1 MIRLIF
7 TIPLVFLGLLVSM
20 FSTTEPE
27 NSEMTVCAYLPQ
39 NKSFNKSNA
48 WEYSSQTATDIPFE
62 NDPNKA
68 YSMPLLAKTASG
80 EVMLSWTEKDDQGLV
95 FFCLAFS
102 KDQGKTF
109 SDKKVIFSGNGIGNS
124 RMMRAKVLSK
134 KNGTLVA
141 IFTNRGE
148 SAPNASGRG
157 GRSSNIVFCESKDGG
172 NTWTKP
178 ANVDS
183 DPKQGIVRGFFDAI
197 VMSNDEIAV
206 AYLKDVANST
216 KHEERDLRLVT
227 SKNGVFQPERL
238 IDPVVCDCCP
248 INFLIDASG
257 DLNVF
262 YRDNND
268 NIRDIAR
275 MTSKDNGQTFSK
287 PEIVFNDKW
296 EINGCPHSGAVS
308 TINGKGGLV
317 SWFSGTDNEMGIR
330 VATTEGKRLFVLD
343 DASAKNQYLV
353 KIPTASILFW
363 EQNKDENNP
372 SQIAF
377 RKIADNKVSE
387 LAWIEGS
394 ANSTNV
400 TGLNVGN
407 SVIIAN
413 EIIQSN
419 KKNKLKISI
428 VSI

>member
-7 TIPLVFLGLLVSM
+7 TIPLIFLGLLVSM
-20 FSTTEPE
+20 FSNNSTKD
-27 NSEMTVCAYLPQ
+27 SEMTICAYVPQ
-39 NKSFNKSNA
+39 NESNA
-48 WEYSSQTATDIPFE
+48 YSLVENNSSVQTTEIPFE

-68 YSMPLLAKTASG
+68 YSMPLLTKTSNG
-80 EVMLSWTEKDDQGLV
+80 EVMLSWTEKDEQGLML
-95 FFCLAFS
+95 FCVAFS

-178 ANVDS
+178 MNVDS

-206 AYLKDVANST
+206 AYLKDVTNST

-227 SKNGVFQPERL
+227 SKDGVFQPERL

-248 INFLIDASG
+248 INFLIDADG
-257 DLNVF
+257 ALNVF

-353 KIPTASILFW
+353 KTTTASVLFW
-363 EQNKDENNP
+363 EQNKDEKNP

-377 RKIADNKVSE
+377 RKITDSKVSE
-387 LAWIEGS
+387 MVWIDGS
-394 ANSTNV
+394 SNSTNI

-407 SVIIAN
+407 EVIIAN
-413 EIIQSN
+413 EVIQSN
-419 KKNKLKISI
+419 KKNKLKIST

>member
-1 MIRLIF
+1 MVRLVF
-7 TIPLVFLGLLVSM
+7 TFPLVFLSLLVSM
-20 FSTTEPE
+20 FSTDTQS
-27 NSEMTVCAYLPQ
+27 NSEITLCTFMPQ
-39 NKSFNKSNA
+39 NESNVNA
-48 WEYSSQTATDIPFE
+48 ITGNYASVTPAEIPFE

-68 YSMPLLAKTASG
+68 YGMPLLAKTASG

-95 FFCLAFS
+95 FFCVAFS

-157 GRSSNIVFCESKDGG
+157 GRSGNIVFCESKDGG

-227 SKNGVFQPERL
+227 SKNGIFQPERL

-248 INFLIDASG
+248 INFLIDSEG
-257 DLNVF
+257 NLNVF

-353 KIPTASILFW
+353 KTPSASVLFW

-377 RKIADNKVSE
+377 RKIAENKASE
-387 LAWIEGS
+387 IIWIEGS

-400 TGLNVGN
+400 TGLTVGN
-407 SVIIAN
+407 TVIIAN

-419 KKNKLKISI
+419 KKNKLKISTVNI
-428 VSI
+428 

>member
-7 TIPLVFLGLLVSM
+7 SIPLIFLASKFFGSG
-20 FSTTEPE
+20 SSD
-27 NSEMTVCAYLPQ
+27 NDMTMCSYTPQ
-39 NKSFNKSNA
+39 NKLENSINSN
-48 WEYSSQTATDIPFE
+48 TDLSTKASEIPFE

-68 YSMPLLAKTASG
+68 YSMPLLAKTAAG
-80 EVMLSWTEKDDQGLV
+80 DVMLSWTEKDDQGMV
-95 FFCLAFS
+95 SFCVAFS
-102 KDQGKTF
+102 KDQGKSF

-148 SAPNASGRG
+148 SVPNASGRG

-248 INFLIDASG
+248 INFLIDAQG

-275 MTSKDNGQTFSK
+275 MVSKDQGQTFSK
-287 PEIVFNDKW
+287 PEIIFNDKW

-317 SWFSGTDNEMGIR
+317 SWFSGTNNEMGIR
-330 VATTEGKRLFVLD
+330 VATTEGKKLFVLD

-353 KIPTASILFW
+353 KTPVASVLFW

-377 RKIADNKVSE
+377 RKISDNKASDLTWV
-387 LAWIEGS
+387 EGS
-394 ANSTNV
+394 PNSTNIV
-400 TGLNVGN
+400 GLSVGN
-407 SVIIAN
+407 TIILAN
-413 EIIQSN
+413 EVIQSN
-419 KKNKLKISI
+419 KKNKLKISTLGI
-428 VSI
+428 

>member
-7 TIPLVFLGLLVSM
+7 TFPLVFLGLLVSM
-20 FSTTEPE
+20 VSTKKQKDT
-27 NSEMTVCAYLPQ
+27 EMTLCAYVPH
-39 NKSFNKSNA
+39 NESNVNTFEA
-48 WEYSSQTATDIPFE
+48 DFSSETTAEIPFE

-68 YSMPLLAKTASG
+68 YSMPLLAKNSSG
-80 EVMLSWTEKDDQGLV
+80 DVILSWTEKDDQGLV
-95 FFCLAFS
+95 SFCISFS
-102 KDQGKTF
+102 NDQGMTF

-141 IFTNRGE
+141 IFSNRGE
-148 SAPNASGRG
+148 SVPNASGRG

-227 SKNGVFQPERL
+227 SKGGVFQPERL

-248 INFLIDASG
+248 INFLIDADG
-257 DLNVF
+257 ALNVF

-317 SWFSGTDNEMGIR
+317 SWFSGTDKEMGIR

-353 KIPTASILFW
+353 KTPTASVLFW

-377 RKIADNKVSE
+377 RKIADNKASE
-387 LAWIEGS
+387 ITWIEGS

-400 TGLNVGN
+400 TGLTVGN
-407 SVIIAN
+407 TVIVAN

-419 KKNKLKISI
+419 KKNKLKIST

>member
-1 MIRLIF
+1 MTRLIF

-20 FSTTEPE
+20 FSTDIKQD
-27 NSEMTVCAYLPQ
+27 SEMTICAYMPQ
-39 NKSFNKSNA
+39 NKSNVNSPSDNNA
-48 WEYSSQTATDIPFE
+48 SIKAIDIPFE

-68 YSMPLLAKTASG
+68 YSMPLLAKTSSG
-80 EVMLSWTEKDDQGLV
+80 DVMLSWTEKDDQGLV
-95 FFCLAFS
+95 SFCVAFS
-102 KDQGKTF
+102 KNQGKTF

-134 KNGTLVA
+134 KNGTFVA
-141 IFTNRGE
+141 IFTNRSE

-206 AYLKDVANST
+206 AYLKDVAKST

-227 SKNGVFQPERL
+227 SKDGIFQPERL

-248 INFLIDASG
+248 INFLIDAEG
-257 DLNVF
+257 RLNVF

-275 MTSKDNGQTFSK
+275 IVSGDNGQTFSK

-353 KIPTASILFW
+353 KTPTASVLFW
-363 EQNKDENNP
+363 EQNKDQNNP
-372 SQIAF
+372 SQVAF
-377 RKIADNKVSE
+377 RKIEDNKASE
-387 LAWIEGS
+387 MTWVEGS

-400 TGLNVGN
+400 VGLNIGN
-407 SVIIAN
+407 TIIIAN

-419 KKNKLKISI
+419 KKNKIKISTL
-428 VSI
+428 SI

>member
-1 MIRLIF
+1 MVRLIF
-7 TIPLVFLGLLVSM
+7 TFPLVFLGLLVSM
-20 FSTTEPE
+20 FSTDTQSD
-27 NSEMTVCAYLPQ
+27 SEITLCTYMPQ
-39 NKSFNKSNA
+39 NESNVNFLTGN
-48 WEYSSQTATDIPFE
+48 YSSVTTAEIPFE

-68 YSMPLLAKTASG
+68 YSMPLLAKTVNG

-95 FFCLAFS
+95 SFCVSFS
-102 KDQGKTF
+102 KDQGKSF
-109 SDKKVIFSGNGIGNS
+109 SDKKVIFSGAGVGNS

-148 SAPNASGRG
+148 SVPNASGRG

-178 ANVDS
+178 SNVDS

-227 SKNGVFQPERL
+227 SKDGVFQPERL

-248 INFLIDASG
+248 INFLIDSDGA
-257 DLNVF
+257 LNVF

-353 KIPTASILFW
+353 KIPTASVLFW
-363 EQNKDENNP
+363 EQNKDEKNP

-377 RKIADNKVSE
+377 RKIADNKASE
-387 LAWIEGS
+387 MIWLEGS

-400 TGLNVGN
+400 VGLNVGN
-407 SVIIAN
+407 TVIIAN

-419 KKNKLKISI
+419 KKNKLKISA

>member
-1 MIRLIF
+1 MVRLIF

-20 FSTTEPE
+20 FSTDTQSD
-27 NSEMTVCAYLPQ
+27 SEMTLCTYMPQ
-39 NKSFNKSNA
+39 NESNVNA
-48 WEYSSQTATDIPFE
+48 ITGNYSSVTTAEIPFE

-95 FFCLAFS
+95 SFCIAFS

-148 SAPNASGRG
+148 SVPNASGRG
-157 GRSSNIVFCESKDGG
+157 GRSGNIVFCESKDGG

-227 SKNGVFQPERL
+227 SKDGVFQPERL

-248 INFLIDASG
+248 INFLIDADG
-257 DLNVF
+257 ALNVF

-268 NIRDIAR
+268 NIRDIDR

-317 SWFSGTDNEMGIR
+317 SWFSGTDKEMGIR

-353 KIPTASILFW
+353 KTPTASVLFW

-377 RKIADNKVSE
+377 RKIADNKASE
-387 LAWIEGS
+387 ITWIEGS

-400 TGLNVGN
+400 TGLTVGN
-407 SVIIAN
+407 TVIVAN

-419 KKNKLKISI
+419 KKNKLKIST

>member
-7 TIPLVFLGLLVSM
+7 TLPLVFLGLLVAM
-20 FSTTEPE
+20 MTTNTEKVP
-27 NSEMTVCAYLPQ
+27 EMTLCAYVPH
-39 NKSFNKSNA
+39 N
-48 WEYSSQTATDIPFE
+48 ESSVKTFEGDFSSAKATEIPFE

-68 YSMPLLAKTASG
+68 YSMPLLAKTSSG
-80 EVMLSWTEKDDQGLV
+80 EVMLSWTEKDEQGLV
-95 FFCLAFS
+95 SVCVAFS

-141 IFTNRGE
+141 VFSNRGE

-227 SKNGVFQPERL
+227 SKDGIFQPERL

-248 INFLIDASG
+248 INFLIDSEG
-257 DLNVF
+257 NLNVF
-262 YRDNND
+262 YRDNNN

-275 MTSKDNGQTFSK
+275 MVSKDNGNTFSK

-308 TINGKGGLV
+308 TINGKGGFV

-330 VATTEGKRLFVLD
+330 VATTEGKKLFVLD

-353 KIPTASILFW
+353 KTPTASVLFW

-377 RKIADNKVSE
+377 RKIADNKASE
-387 LAWIEGS
+387 MTWVEGS

-400 TGLNVGN
+400 VGLNVGN
-407 SVIIAN
+407 TIIIAN

-419 KKNKLKISI
+419 KKNKLKIST

>member
-7 TIPLVFLGLLVSM
+7 TIPLIFLSLLILM
-20 FSTTEPE
+20 FSSDSKQDSAMTMCDYVPE
-27 NSEMTVCAYLPQ
+27 NEHVEYFF
-39 NKSFNKSNA
+39 KDINA
-48 WEYSSQTATDIPFE
+48 SAKTNETSFE

-68 YSMPLLAKTASG
+68 YSMPLLAKTSSG
-80 EVMLSWTEKDDQGLV
+80 DVMLSWTEKDDQGLV
-95 FFCLAFS
+95 AFCLAFS

-109 SDKKVIFSGNGIGNS
+109 SDKKVIFSGNGVGNS

-157 GRSSNIVFCESKDGG
+157 GRSSNIVFSESKDGG
-172 NTWTKP
+172 NTWTNP
-178 ANVDS
+178 INVDS

-227 SKNGVFQPERL
+227 SKDGVFQPERL

-257 DLNVF
+257 ALNVF
-262 YRDNND
+262 YRDNNN

-330 VATTEGKRLFVLD
+330 VATTEGKKLFVLD

-353 KIPTASILFW
+353 KTPSASVLFW

-387 LAWIEGS
+387 LVWIEGS

-407 SVIIAN
+407 TVIIAN
-413 EIIQSN
+413 EIIQPN
-419 KKNKLKISI
+419 KKNKLKIST

>member
-1 MIRLIF
+1 MVRLVF
-7 TIPLVFLGLLVSM
+7 TFPLVFLSLLVSM
-20 FSTTEPE
+20 FSTDTQS
-27 NSEMTVCAYLPQ
+27 NSEITLCTFMPQ
-39 NKSFNKSNA
+39 NESNVNA
-48 WEYSSQTATDIPFE
+48 ITGNYASVTPAEIPFE

-68 YSMPLLAKTASG
+68 YGMPLLAKTASG

-95 FFCLAFS
+95 FFCVAFS

-157 GRSSNIVFCESKDGG
+157 GRSGNIVFCESKDGG

-227 SKNGVFQPERL
+227 SKNGIFQPERL

-248 INFLIDASG
+248 INFLIDSEG
-257 DLNVF
+257 NLNVF

-330 VATTEGKRLFVLD
+330 VATTK
-343 DASAKNQYLV
+343 V
-353 KIPTASILFW
+353 KGFLFW
-363 EQNKDENNP
+363 TMHLP
-372 SQIAF
+372 
-377 RKIADNKVSE
+377 KINI
-387 LAWIEGS
+387 W
-394 ANSTNV
+394 
-400 TGLNVGN
+400 
-407 SVIIAN
+407 
-413 EIIQSN
+413 
-419 KKNKLKISI
+419 
-428 VSI
+428 

>member
-1 MIRLIF
+1 MTRLIF

-20 FSTTEPE
+20 FSTDTKQY
-27 NSEMTVCAYLPQ
+27 SEMTICAYMPQ
-39 NKSFNKSNA
+39 NKSNVNSPSDNNA
-48 WEYSSQTATDIPFE
+48 SIKVTDIPFE

-68 YSMPLLAKTASG
+68 YSMPFLAKTSSG
-80 EVMLSWTEKDDQGLV
+80 DVMLSWTEKDDQGLV
-95 FFCLAFS
+95 SFCVAFS
-102 KDQGKTF
+102 KNQGKTF

-134 KNGTLVA
+134 KNGTFVA

-148 SAPNASGRG
+148 SVPNASGRG

-227 SKNGVFQPERL
+227 SKDGVFQPERL

-248 INFLIDASG
+248 INFLIDAEG
-257 DLNVF
+257 RLNVF

-275 MTSKDNGQTFSK
+275 IVSGDNGQTFSK

-308 TINGKGGLV
+308 SINGKGGLV

-330 VATTEGKRLFVLD
+330 VATTEGKKLFVLD

-353 KIPTASILFW
+353 KTPTASVLFW
-363 EQNKDENNP
+363 EQNKDQNNP
-372 SQIAF
+372 SQVAF
-377 RKIADNKVSE
+377 RKIADNKASE
-387 LAWIEGS
+387 MTWVEGS
-394 ANSTNV
+394 VNSTNV
-400 TGLNVGN
+400 VGLNIGN
-407 SVIIAN
+407 TVIIAN

-419 KKNKLKISI
+419 KKNKIKISTL
-428 VSI
+428 SI

>member
-1 MIRLIF
+1 MTRLIF

-20 FSTTEPE
+20 FSTDTKQD
-27 NSEMTVCAYLPQ
+27 SEMTICAYMPQ
-39 NKSFNKSNA
+39 NKSNVNSPSDNNDYIK
-48 WEYSSQTATDIPFE
+48 ATDIPFE

-68 YSMPLLAKTASG
+68 YSMPLLAKTSSG
-80 EVMLSWTEKDDQGLV
+80 DVMLSWTEKDDQGLV
-95 FFCLAFS
+95 SFCVAFS
-102 KDQGKTF
+102 KNQGKTF

-134 KNGTLVA
+134 KNGTFVS

-216 KHEERDLRLVT
+216 KHEERDLRLVI
-227 SKNGVFQPERL
+227 SKDGVFQPERL

-248 INFLIDASG
+248 INFLIDAEG
-257 DLNVF
+257 RLNVF

-275 MTSKDNGQTFSK
+275 IVSGDNGQTFSK

-317 SWFSGTDNEMGIR
+317 SWFSGTVNEMGIR
-330 VATTEGKRLFVLD
+330 VATTEGKKLFVLD

-353 KIPTASILFW
+353 KTPTASVLFW
-363 EQNKDENNP
+363 EQNKDQNNP
-372 SQIAF
+372 SQVAF
-377 RKIADNKVSE
+377 RKIEDNKASE
-387 LAWIEGS
+387 MTWVEGS

-400 TGLNVGN
+400 VGLNIGN
-407 SVIIAN
+407 TIIIAN

-419 KKNKLKISI
+419 KKNKIKISTL
-428 VSI
+428 SI